1 MKRAL
6 IGLALAVACADPTIP
21 DRQDRYAFDDGFG
34 EVFRWPA
41 DRLPVRYFADTRG
54 PMAALVARALG
65 VWEEQFLYGEF
76 TGVLV
81 SDSASAD
88 VIVRWG
94 GTVPSDV
101 PPDTGAP
108 VTSCSGVTM
117 LAIDSA
123 SNSIE
128 DQIIVTANNLL
139 VPVSAGQMIA
149 CYRRVIAHEVGHS
162 LGLFQH
168 SAQLDDLMAG
178 QPLVE
183 RPGRR
188 DRVTAE
194 VLYHTTPTIGPP
206 PR

>member
-6 IGLALAVACADPTIP
+6 LGLALAAGCTEPTIP
-21 DRQDRYAFDDGFG
+21 DRQAAYPFDDGFG
-34 EVFRWPA
+34 EVFRWPRE
-41 DRLPVRYFADTRG
+41 RLPVRYYADARG
-54 PMAALVARALG
+54 PMAAVLSPALAA
-65 VWEEQFLYGEF
+65 WEAQFLYGEF
-76 TGVLV
+76 AGVLV

-88 VIVRWG
+88 VVVRWG
-94 GTVPSDV
+94 GAVPADV
-101 PPDTGAP
+101 PPDTGPP
-108 VTSCSGVTM
+108 VVSCSGVTM
-117 LAIDSA
+117 LTIDSA
-123 SNSIE
+123 SNNI
-128 DQIIVTANNLL
+128 DGQIVVTANSLA
-139 VPVSAGQMIA
+139 VPASAAQMIA

-168 SAQLDDLMAG
+168 STQAGDLMAG

-183 RPGRR
+183 RPGER